1 MNKKTIGQV
10 KVTKSRTFRVMAVVM
25 AIVILCAGT
34 AFAATSEASYV
45 VDIYDGSQVTRIE
58 TTESVAED
66 IVAEAGIQLSK
77 DDKLILDDF
86 KPEEDSR
93 ITICRSSNVTFV
105 HADGKTVETVF
116 AGTVKE
122 LIASQGVTLS
132 DELFSS
138 VDVNAVVTNNM
149 IVKIVKS
156 FDVKINVDGE
166 EKTVK
171 TISET
176 VAELLKE
183 QNITLDSDDEVSPA
197 LETVL
202 TLDMVVDVLRVEY
215 VTREAEETVDF
226 KVETVKSS
234 AMAKDTKKV
243 TQKGETGLKTVTYK
257 DKVVNGEVESSEV
270 ISEKITKEP
279 VNKVITV
286 GTLGSSS
293 SSKLGN
299 NKIEKNGKP
308 ISELPLPDK
317 FTIDEN
323 NVPTNYK
330 YTITGRGAAY
340 CIPGGITSTGKPVKP
355 GYIAVNPK
363 QIPYGTEMWIVSNDG
378 VVYGYAIAADTGGF
392 AKKGYY
398 TVDLYMDTVDQCYAW
413 GSRYVTIY
421 IL

>member
-1 MNKKTIGQV
+1 MNKKTLGQV
-10 KVTKSRTFRVMAVVM
+10 RVTKSRTFRVIAVVM
-25 AIVILCAGT
+25 AVVILCAGT
-34 AFAATSEASYV
+34 AFAATSEASYI

-66 IVAEAGIQLSK
+66 VVAEAGIQLSK
-77 DDKLILDDF
+77 GDKLILDNF

-93 ITICRSSNVTFV
+93 IIICRLSNVTFV

-122 LIASQGVTLS
+122 LIATQGVTLS

-176 VAELLKE
+176 VADLLKE

-197 LETVL
+197 LDTVL

-215 VTREAEETVDF
+215 VTRDAEETVDF
-226 KVETVKSS
+226 EVETVRSS
-234 AMAKDTKKV
+234 AMANGTKKV
-243 TQKGETGLKTVTYK
+243 TQNGETGLKTVTYK
-257 DKVVNGEVESSEV
+257 DKVVNGEIQSSEV
-270 ISEKITKEP
+270 VSEKITKKP

-286 GTLGSSS
+286 GTLGTS

-308 ISELPLPDK
+308 ISEIPLPDK

-323 NVPTNYK
+323 NVPTSYK

-398 TVDLYMDTVDQCYAW
+398 TVDLYMNTVDQCYAW

>member
-1 MNKKTIGQV
+1 MNKKTTEQV
-10 KVTKSRTFRVMAVVM
+10 KAKKSLAFRVTAIVM
-25 AIVILCAGT
+25 AIVIFCAGT
-34 AFAATSEASYV
+34 AFAATSEALYI
-45 VDIYDGSQVTRIE
+45 VDIYEGSQVTRIE
-58 TTESVAED
+58 TTETVAEKV
-66 IVAEAGIQLSK
+66 VAEAGIQLSK
-77 DDKLILDDF
+77 NDKLILDDF
-86 KPEEDSR
+86 KPQEDSR
-93 ITICRSSNVTFV
+93 IVICRESNVTFV
-105 HADGKTVETVF
+105 HADGKTVNIKF

-138 VDVNAVVTNNM
+138 VDVKAVVTNNM

-166 EKTVK
+166 ERSVK

-176 VAELLKE
+176 VVDLLEE
-183 QNITLDSDDEVSPA
+183 QNITLDQDDEVSPSLDA
-197 LETVL
+197 VLEA
-202 TLDMVVDVLRVEY
+202 DMIVDVLRVEY
-215 VTREAEETVDF
+215 VTRAEEETIAF
-226 KVETVKSS
+226 KTETVRSS
-234 AMAKDTKKV
+234 ALANGVKRV
-243 TQKGETGLKTVTYK
+243 TQEGENGIKTITYK
-257 DKVVNGEVESSEV
+257 DKVVNGEIQSSEV
-270 ISEKITKEP
+270 VSEEVTKQP
-279 VNKVITV
+279 VNKIVTH
-286 GTLGSSS
+286 GTLNTSSS
-293 SSKLGN
+293 VLGN

-308 ISELPLPDK
+308 ISEIPLPSNY
-317 FTIDEN
+317 TIDEN
-323 NVPTNYK
+323 NVPTSYK

-398 TVDLYMDTVDQCYAW
+398 TVDLYMNTVDQCYAW

>member
-93 ITICRSSNVTFV
+93 IIICRSSNVTFV

-286 GTLGSSS
+286 GTLGSSTS
-293 SSKLGN
+293 KKLGN

-398 TVDLYMDTVDQCYAW
+398 TVDLYMNTVDQCYAW

>member
-10 KVTKSRTFRVMAVVM
+10 RVTKSRTFRVIAVVM

-34 AFAATSEASYV
+34 AFAATSEASYI

-66 IVAEAGIQLSK
+66 VVAEAGIQLSK
-77 DDKLILDDF
+77 GDKLILDNF

-93 ITICRSSNVTFV
+93 IIICRLSNVTFV

-122 LIASQGVTLS
+122 LIANQGVTLS

-176 VAELLKE
+176 VADLLKE
-183 QNITLDSDDEVSPA
+183 QNITLDSDDEVTPA
-197 LETVL
+197 LDTVL

-215 VTREAEETVDF
+215 VTRDAEETVDF
-226 KVETVKSS
+226 EVETVRSS
-234 AMAKDTKKV
+234 AMANGTKKV
-243 TQKGETGLKTVTYK
+243 TQNGETGLKTVTYK
-257 DKVVNGEVESSEV
+257 DKVVNGEIQSSEV
-270 ISEKITKEP
+270 IGEKITKKP

-286 GTLGSSS
+286 GTLGTS

-308 ISELPLPDK
+308 ISEIPLPDK

-323 NVPTNYK
+323 NVPTSYK

-398 TVDLYMDTVDQCYAW
+398 TVDLYMNTVDQCYAW

>member
-1 MNKKTIGQV
+1 MNKKTTGYV
-10 KVTKSRTFRVMAVVM
+10 KVTRSRAFRVTAIVM
-25 AIVILCAGT
+25 AIVVLFAGT
-34 AFAATSEASYV
+34 AFAATSEASYI

-58 TTESVAED
+58 TTEIVAED
-66 IVAEAGIQLSK
+66 VVAKAGIQLSK

-93 ITICRSSNVTFV
+93 IIICRLSNVTFV
-105 HADGKTVETVF
+105 HADGKTVETEF

-122 LIASQGVTLS
+122 LIESQRVTLS

-138 VDVNAVVTNNM
+138 VDVNAVVTNDM

-166 EKTVK
+166 EKSVK
-171 TISET
+171 TITAT
-176 VAELLKE
+176 VADLLKE
-183 QNITLDSDDEVSPA
+183 QNITLDEDDEVTPA
-197 LETVL
+197 LDSAL
-202 TLDMVVDVLRVEY
+202 TADMVIEVLRVEY
-215 VTREAEETVDF
+215 VTREAEEAVDF

-234 AMAKDTKKV
+234 AMAKGTQKV

-270 ISEKITKEP
+270 VSEKITKEP

-286 GTLGSSS
+286 GTLGTS

-308 ISELPLPDK
+308 ISEIALPSK
-317 FTIDEN
+317 YTIDEN
-323 NVPTNYK
+323 NVPTSYK

-398 TVDLYMDTVDQCYAW
+398 TVDLYMNTVEQCYAW